1 VEPLIARYLD
11 GPALHV
17 FSSQVGLT
25 RLTPSPVP
33 SDPPRKA
40 LAKAPKGVYGAA
52 RREARRHKRR
62 QRSS

>member
-1 VEPLIARYLD
+1 VEPLIAYYLD
-11 GPALHV
+11 GLALHV

-25 RLTPSPVP
+25 RLTPIPVP

-40 LAKAPKGVYGAA
+40 LAKAPKGVYDGA
-52 RREARRHKRR
+52 RGEARRHARR